1 MEPYRS
7 ILQKQGY
14 RMTPQRIA
22 VLHVLAES
30 GRHMTPIEVFQQAQ
44 QELPGMT
51 EPTVYRTLNFLSAQ
65 GLLLAA
71 HVGSGQF
78 VYEIALRDHHHL
90 ICRECGETLEI
101 GHELLAQLYENL
113 RNQTGFQI
121 NSMHVTFFGLC
132 PGCQKKK
139 QSTQILD
146 N

>member
-1 MEPYRS
+1 MEPYRT
-7 ILQKQGY
+7 ILQNQGY

-22 VLHVLAES
+22 VLRILTES
-30 GRHMTPIEVFQQAQ
+30 GCHMTPIEVYQQAQ

-71 HVGSGQF
+71 HVGGGQL

-90 ICRECGETLEI
+90 ICRECGVTFEI

-113 RNQTGFQI
+113 KDQTGFQI

-132 PGCQKKK
+132 PRCQEQKR
-139 QSTQILD
+139 SALM
-146 N
+146 